1 MEPIKNIVSEIIG
14 RMSSGNGGA
23 FGGIVASEI
32 TLDNLKV
39 EDFDAVVFIGGPGVA
54 DYFNNPAVLRIARE
68 ASARNKVIAAISA
81 APMILANAG
90 VLRGI
95 RATGLPQQQEQMK
108 KTGAQFTGSAVER
121 DGHIITANGSSV
133 TVPFARAIVTV
144 LKANLPKSDKTP
156 TK

>member
-1 MEPIKNIVSEIIG
+1 VIQ
-14 RMSSGNGGA
+14 GA

-32 TLDNLKV
+32 TLDSLKV
-39 EDFDAVVFIGGPGVA
+39 EDYEAVVFIGGPGAA
-54 DYFNNPAVLRIARE
+54 DYFNNLAVLRIARE

-95 RATGLPQQQEQMK
+95 RATGLPQQREQMK
-108 KTGAQFTGSAVER
+108 KTGAQFTGSTVEH
-121 DGHIITANGSSV
+121 DGLIITASDSSV
-133 TVPFARAIVTV
+133 AVQFARAIVV
-144 LKANLPKSDKTP
+144 ALKERQSKLDKTP